1 MDWDRGGFTH
11 GACAKLPLKFYFE
24 MATTLVSIVTST
36 GSTVLDRKA
45 QQSDGLPC
53 EQTLGDGGKEKIPFN
68 CKKHLEK
75 PGQEGAAT
83 CLNQLG

>member
-1 MDWDRGGFTH
+1 
-11 GACAKLPLKFYFE
+11 

-83 CLNQLG
+83 CLNQLGWGELRLKLLGEPQRAVTFAT